1 MKGVKFEEVNKEA
14 VFAQL
19 AGAMVT
25 EVNHTRVI
33 AKRKTKAG
41 THARSLVNHLIRW
54 CHEHQASITTSVK
67 GLCEGTL
74 TKKTASSLRAIL
86 AAYQPETFL
95 VANELLAEV
104 ENQYGPVPDVLVSAE
119 AVLTR
124 HGFVLNAVF
133 THKVT
138 HSFAKG
144 GAA

>member
-1 MKGVKFEEVNKEA
+1 MKGIKFEKVDNTSFFTQTA
-14 VFAQL
+14 C
-19 AGAMVT
+19 
-25 EVNHTRVI
+25 VI
-33 AKRKTKAG
+33 AAEEKNSSLQAKQKTKAE
-41 THARSLVNHLIRW
+41 THVRSLVNHLIRW
-54 CHEHQASITTSVK
+54 CQEHQASITTSVK

-133 THKVT
+133 THEVM

-144 GAA
+144 RAA